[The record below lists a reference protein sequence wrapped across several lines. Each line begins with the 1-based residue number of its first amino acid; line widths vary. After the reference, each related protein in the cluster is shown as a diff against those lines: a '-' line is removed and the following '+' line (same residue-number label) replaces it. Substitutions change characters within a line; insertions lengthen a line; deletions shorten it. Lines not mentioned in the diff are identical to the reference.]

1 MRDALAMLDQASV
14 LALDGKTID
23 VPDVLSIIGSLS
35 EDSLFEI
42 VDTLAHKKPDKLLEI
57 LNKILQSGNEPSMIL
72 KELTH
77 YFRNLLLIKSC
88 NLSDNKDELLEVS
101 NEYVPK
107 LKEQAE
113 LLGGIKTDLIEQGF
127 KDALA
132 QQSSLTQEQIE
143 ETLRALDQKV
153 QEQMAAKA
161 KAEAQQN
168 LDAGSKFLE
177 ENAKK
182 EGVVTTA
189 SGLQYK
195 ILKAGTGKKPTASD
209 TISVKYKGSTIDGQ
223 VFDEQKEP
231 VTFPLQNM
239 IAGWVEGLQLMQE
252 GSVFEL
258 YIPASLAYG
267 ENGAGGLIKP
277 NSVLVFNV
285 ELVSVQPGAEPS
297 GGAAAAAAAGADK
310 AE

>member
-1 MRDALAMLDQASV
+1 MFNLNKTGRFACGLTLTAAALLTVVGCGEEKAAPAAVAQAAEVQTPAPAKVSDQSSFEDKASYAVGASV
-14 LALDGKTID
+14 GGYIAQL
-23 VPDVLSIIGSLS
+23 V
-35 EDSLFEI
+35 
-42 VDTLAHKKPDKLLEI
+42 
-57 LNKILQSGNEPSMIL
+57 
-72 KELTH
+72 
-77 YFRNLLLIKSC
+77 
-88 NLSDNKDELLEVS
+88 
-101 NEYVPK
+101 
-107 LKEQAE
+107 KEQAE

>member
-1 MRDALAMLDQASV
+1 MFNLNKTGRFACGLTLTAAALLTVVGCGEEKAAPAAAAQAAEVQTPAPAKVSDQSSFEDKASYAVGASV
-14 LALDGKTID
+14 GGYIAQL
-23 VPDVLSIIGSLS
+23 V
-35 EDSLFEI
+35 
-42 VDTLAHKKPDKLLEI
+42 
-57 LNKILQSGNEPSMIL
+57 
-72 KELTH
+72 
-77 YFRNLLLIKSC
+77 
-88 NLSDNKDELLEVS
+88 
-101 NEYVPK
+101 
-107 LKEQAE
+107 KEQAE

-195 ILKAGTGKKPTASD
+195 VIAEGKGDAPKSGD
-209 TISVKYKGSTIDGQ
+209 TISVKYKGTTTDGK

-231 VTFPLQNM
+231 VDFPLANM
-239 IAGWVEGLQLMQE
+239 IPGWVEGLQLMKPGAHYE
-252 GSVFEL
+252 F
-258 YIPASLAYG
+258 YIPSDLAYG
-267 ENGAGGLIKP
+267 EAGAGDVIKP
-277 NSVLVFNV
+277 NSVLVFDV
-285 ELVSVQPGAEPS
+285 ELVEVKQPEKVA
-297 GGAAAAAAAGADK
+297 ADK
-310 AE
+310 K